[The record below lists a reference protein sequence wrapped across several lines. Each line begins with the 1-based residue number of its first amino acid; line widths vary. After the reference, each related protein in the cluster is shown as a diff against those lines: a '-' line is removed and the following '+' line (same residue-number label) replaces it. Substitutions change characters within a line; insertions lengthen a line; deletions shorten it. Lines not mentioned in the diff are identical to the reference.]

1 MNATAPRLPEHP
13 PHSPGVPCTDVVAA
27 MVPPPAPAPAE
38 TKTPTAVDLP
48 VPQTRAGPLS
58 RSELLNLRALRLL
71 DAAGQ
76 KRSEQAVAEAQRVAR
91 EEREARL
98 ARWEEFNEITAE
110 AHGALEVPEGH
121 HVVDV
126 VEGGETYL
134 VVRPLPE
141 KPAAPAR
148 RGS

>member
-1 MNATAPRLPEHP
+1 MTDAPRLPEHP

-27 MVPPPAPAPAE
+27 MVPPPAPTAE

-58 RSELLNLRALRLL
+58 KSEMLNLRALRLL

-98 ARWEEFNEITAE
+98 ARWEEFNAITAE
-110 AHGALEVPEGH
+110 AHGALVIPEGH
-121 HVVDV
+121 HVVDA
-126 VEGGETYL
+126 VEAGETYL

-141 KPAAPAR
+141 QAKPAASAR